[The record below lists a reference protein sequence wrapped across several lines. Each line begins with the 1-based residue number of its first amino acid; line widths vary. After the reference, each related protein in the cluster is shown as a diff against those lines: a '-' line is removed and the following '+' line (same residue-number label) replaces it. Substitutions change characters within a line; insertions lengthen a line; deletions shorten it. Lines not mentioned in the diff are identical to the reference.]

1 MNWRALVPGLL
12 LAALV
17 SHSAW
22 PAAVASPSDPGSGI
36 GAGIYLRGTASSG
49 QPIVGSRSDDLKVQG
64 AAAACANCHQRS
76 GLGGR
81 EGRSFI
87 PPVSGRYLFR
97 PLTPGSRDFD
107 LPYVEGMR
115 PDRPPYTDAT
125 LARAIREGV
134 DSQGKP
140 LSYLM
145 PRYELGEADMAALVG
160 YLRQLDPRHVP
171 GISPAALHFAT
182 IITPDAD
189 PAKRRGMLDVLQQ
202 FFAARNVRQLGAAPR
217 IMGSGKSV
225 YAGTREMEHRQWELH
240 VWELKGPASDWQRQL
255 DQLLASQPVLAVISG
270 LGGSTWAPVH
280 AFCERAAVPCL
291 FPNVEVPVDQQRDF
305 YSLYFTRGVML
316 EADLMAD
323 AILHPGGDRKVR
335 TVRQIYRPGDS
346 GEAGA
351 VALAAAL
358 RGHDIEVSSQALS
371 PGRTVRE
378 ELSSPAAAD
387 TLVLWLRPAD
397 MATLGAA
404 PPPATAV
411 YISGLLGGLERAP
424 LPPDWRARAE
434 LAYPFDLPDRR
445 RVRVDFVLGW
455 FRMRKIPITD
465 LQVQSD
471 TYLACSLLSE
481 TLSHMVD
488 TLGRDYL
495 VERMQEMLEHRIVTG
510 YYPRLALSTGQR
522 FASKGGYLVRFADDQ
537 GARLLPEHAWTV
549 P

>member
-1 MNWRALVPGLL
+1 VNWRALAPGLA
-12 LAALV
+12 LAALL
-17 SHSAW
+17 SHSVL
-22 PAAVASPSDPGSGI
+22 AAGVASPPDPRNDI

-49 QPIVGSRSDDLKVQG
+49 QPIVASRSEASKIQG
-64 AAAACANCHQRS
+64 LAAACANCHQRS
-76 GLGGR
+76 GLGSR
-81 EGRSFI
+81 EGRSYI
-87 PPVSGRYLFR
+87 PPVTGRYLFR
-97 PLTPGSRDFD
+97 PLTPVSRELD

-125 LARAIREGV
+125 LARAIRDGV

-145 PRYELGEADMAALVG
+145 PRYELGDADMEALVA
-160 YLRQLDPRHVP
+160 YLKQLDQRHVP
-171 GISPAALHFAT
+171 GITAKALHFAT

-189 PAKRRGMLDVLQQ
+189 PVKRRGMLEVLQQ
-202 FFAARNVRQLGAAPR
+202 FFDARNVRQLGAAPR

-225 YAGTREMEHRQWELH
+225 YAGTIEMEHRRWELH
-240 VWELKGPASDWQRQL
+240 VWELTGPPSDWQRQL
-255 DQLLASQPVLAVISG
+255 DQFLASQPVLAVVSG

-323 AILHPGGDRKVR
+323 AILHPEEGRKPR
-335 TVRQIYRPGDS
+335 TVRQFYRAGDS

-351 VALAAAL
+351 TALAAAL
-358 RGHDIEVSSQALS
+358 KDRDVQVSSEAVT
-371 PGRTVRE
+371 PGRTVGE
-378 ELSSPAAAD
+378 ELASSQAPDA
-387 TLVLWLRPAD
+387 LVLWLRPRD
-397 MATLGAA
+397 MATLGAS
-404 PPPATAV
+404 PPAATAV
-411 YISGLLGGLERAP
+411 YVSGLLGGLEGAP
-424 LPPDWRARAE
+424 LPPDWRARAH

-455 FRMRKIPITD
+455 FRMRKIPIVD

-471 TYLACSLLSE
+471 TYLACGLLSE

-488 TLGRDYL
+488 TLGREYL
-495 VERMQEMLEHRIVTG
+495 VERAQAMLEHRIITG
-510 YYPRLALSTGQR
+510 YYPRLTLSTGQR
-522 FASKGGYLVRFADDQ
+522 FASKGGYVVRFADAQ
-537 GARLLPEHAWTV
+537 GSRLLPDHAWKV

>member
-1 MNWRALVPGLL
+1 ML
-12 LAALV
+12 
-17 SHSAW
+17 
-22 PAAVASPSDPGSGI
+22 SDPAWAAGAASLPDPNNDT

-49 QPIVGSRSDDLKVQG
+49 QAVAGSRSAASKVQG
-64 AAAACANCHQRS
+64 TAAACANCHQRS
-76 GLGGR
+76 GLGSR

-87 PPVSGRYLFR
+87 PPITGRYLFR
-97 PLTPGSRDFD
+97 PLTQVNKDFD

-134 DSQGKP
+134 DSQDKP

-160 YLRQLDPRHVP
+160 YLKQLDQRHVP
-171 GISPAALHFAT
+171 GISATALHFAT

-189 PAKRRGMLDVLQQ
+189 PVKRRGMLEVLQQ

-217 IMGSGKSV
+217 IMGQGKSV
-225 YAGTREMEHRQWELH
+225 YAGTLEMEHRRWELH
-240 VWELKGPASDWQRQL
+240 VWELAGPPSDWQRQL
-255 DQLLASQPVLAVISG
+255 DQFLASQPVLAVVSG

-323 AILHPGGDRKVR
+323 AILQPEEGGKAR
-335 TVRQIYRPGDS
+335 TVRQFYRPGDS
-346 GEAGA
+346 GAAGA
-351 VALAAAL
+351 AALAAAL
-358 RGHDIEVSSQALS
+358 KGHGVEVTSQALV
-371 PGRTVRE
+371 PGRTVGE
-378 ELSSPAAAD
+378 ELSSSAAPDA
-387 TLVLWLRPAD
+387 LVLWLRPRD

-404 PPPATAV
+404 PAAGTAV
-411 YISGLLGGLERAP
+411 YLSGLLGGLEGAP
-424 LPPDWRARAE
+424 LPPDWRARAQ

-455 FRMRKIPITD
+455 FRMRKIPIVD
-465 LQVQSD
+465 LQVQTD
-471 TYLACSLLSE
+471 TYLACGLLSE

-488 TLGRDYL
+488 ALGRDYL
-495 VERMQEMLEHRIVTG
+495 VERMQSMLEHRIVTG
-510 YYPRLALSTGQR
+510 YYPRLAMATGQR
-522 FASKGGYLVRFADDQ
+522 FASKGGYLVHFADGQ
-537 GARLLPEHAWTV
+537 GSRLLPDQGWKV

>member
-1 MNWRALVPGLL
+1 MNWRPLVSGLA
-12 LAALV
+12 LAALL
-17 SHSAW
+17 SGLAF
-22 PAAVASPSDPGSGI
+22 AVAAAAPSDPGNDV
-36 GAGIYLRGTASSG
+36 GAGIYLRGLASSG
-49 QPIVGSRSDDLKVQG
+49 QPVTGRRSDDLKVQG
-64 AAAACANCHQRS
+64 AAAACVNCHQRS
-76 GLGGR
+76 GLGSR
-81 EGRSFI
+81 EGRNFI
-87 PPVSGRYLFR
+87 PPVTGRYLFR
-97 PLTPGSRDFD
+97 PLTPIGRDFD
-107 LPYVEGMR
+107 VPYVEGMR

-125 LARAIREGV
+125 LARAIRQGV
-134 DSQGKP
+134 DSRGKQ

-145 PRYELGEADMAALVG
+145 PRYELEDADMQALVG
-160 YLRQLDPRHVP
+160 YLKQLDARHVP
-171 GISPAALHFAT
+171 GISRTALHFAT

-225 YAGTREMEHRQWELH
+225 YAGTLEMEHRRWELH
-240 VWELKGPASDWQRQL
+240 VWELTGPPADWQRQL
-255 DQLLASQPVLAVISG
+255 DRFMAQQPVLAVISG

-305 YSLYFTRGVML
+305 YSLYFTRGVLL

-323 AILHPGGDRKVR
+323 GILHPEAGGKVR
-335 TVRQIYRPGDS
+335 TVRQLYRPGDS

-351 VALAAAL
+351 TELAAAL
-358 RGHDIEVSSQALS
+358 KGHGVEVSSHALA

-378 ELSSPAAAD
+378 ELSRAAAPD
-387 TLVLWLRPAD
+387 ALVLWLRPGD
-397 MATLGAA
+397 VATLGAA
-404 PPPATAV
+404 PPATTAV
-411 YISGLLGGLERAP
+411 YISGLLGGLEGTP
-424 LPPDWRARAE
+424 LPSDWRARAH

-455 FRMRKIPITD
+455 FRMRKIPVTD

-495 VERMQEMLEHRIVTG
+495 VERMQDMLEHRIITG
-510 YYPRLALSTGQR
+510 YYPRLSLSTGQR
-522 FASKGGYLVRFADDQ
+522 FASKGGYLVRFAEGQ
-537 GARLLPEHAWTV
+537 GSRLLPDHAWEV